1 MNKEGFRVYLR
12 ALEPE
17 DYKVSIRWRK
27 DEEIWDM
34 LVGRK
39 YYVSEEYERQ
49 WVLDVIQGKYEKVVL
64 AVCLKEN
71 DSYIGNV
78 YLNNIDWFNKNASS
92 AILMGDRQFWGRG
105 YGTEVIVLMLYHAFY
120 DLGLQRIQARQLLSN
135 KASIKTYEKCGFISE
150 GVLRRAVYKDGGYQD
165 LNLMSII
172 REDFD
177 EILKKR
183 GLNK

>member
-78 YLNNIDWFNKNASS
+78 YLNDIDWFNKNARSGK
-92 AILMGDRQFWGRG
+92 LMGERKYWGKG
-105 YGTEVIVLMLYHAFY
+105 YGTEATILLLFYAFY
-120 DLGLQRIQARQLLSN
+120 DLGLERIESRQLTSN
-135 KASIKTYEKCGFISE
+135 TVSEKVLQKCGYKTE
-150 GVLRRAVYKDGGYQD
+150 GIMRKAVYKNGEYRD
-165 LNLMSII
+165 LNLMSVI

-177 EILKKR
+177 KMLKDR
-183 GLNK
+183 GLK